1 MERGEGGG
9 ITDVEVTAIN
19 GIAFPKE
26 YLFHG
31 IGLFRMGLP
40 SRCWCG
46 AVDVYYFWRFALSIG
61 T

>member
-31 IGLFRMGLP
+31 IGLFHMGLP
-40 SRCWCG
+40 SRCWYG
-46 AVDVYYFWRFALSIG
+46 AVDVYFFSAF
-61 T
+61 